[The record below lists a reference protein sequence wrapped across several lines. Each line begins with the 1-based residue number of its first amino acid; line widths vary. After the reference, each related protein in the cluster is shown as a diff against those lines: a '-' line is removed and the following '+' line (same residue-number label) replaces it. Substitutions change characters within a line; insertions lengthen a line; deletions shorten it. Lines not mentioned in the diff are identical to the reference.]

1 MLGFPMFALC
11 SKHQLQIFNMC
22 SSVSNIG
29 IRVSLKLPGRIHI
42 SLTSPS
48 WYYSIVCY
56 TQTHTNKHL
65 MRPGSLKETLIHML
79 LSFPMLYVRRI
90 NKHIL
95 NLPQQKSVAKLNEI
109 WIRIS
114 LKLPGRIHI
123 LLSFAT
129 FFCCVIGKQYVKL
142 HQNKTLEK
150 SATYESDQGASQ
162 NLRFIFCWLLLHI

>member
-1 MLGFPMFALC
+1 MR
-11 SKHQLQIFNMC
+11 
-22 SSVSNIG
+22 SSVQFIARVNKIW

-42 SLTSPS
+42 SLTSAMMLRMQIHPFMIL
-48 WYYSIVCY
+48 YYRMLQTN
-56 TQTHTNKHL
+56 TQTNKHL